1 MQGDAEGIEGRLE
14 DDTVWLTQQMLAELY
29 GTTKQNISLH
39 ILNIY
44 EEEELS
50 RESTV
55 KDFLTVRNEGN
66 RKVNRRLDVSW
77 IPAESAQKL

>member
-1 MQGDAEGIEGRLE
+1 
-14 DDTVWLTQQMLAELY
+14 MLAELY

-44 EEEELS
+44 EEEELI

-55 KDFLTVRNEGN
+55 KDFLTVRNEVKN
-66 RKVNRRLDVSW
+66 YHFYSERPRS
-77 IPAESAQKL
+77 SQ